1 MTKIKELRNLTKD
14 DMLLKVKQLKEDLY
28 KLNFQRKAGRVEKP
42 HMFKLIKKDIARLH
56 TLLMEL
62 EKKNA
67 QGNPQN

>member
-1 MTKIKELRNLTKD
+1 MMKTKELRNLTKD

>member
-1 MTKIKELRNLTKD
+1 MMKTKELRNLTKD
-14 DMLLKVKQLKEDLY
+14 DMLLKVNQLKEDLY

>member
-1 MTKIKELRNLTKD
+1 MMKTKELRNLTKD
-14 DMLLKVKQLKEDLY
+14 DMLLKVKQLKGDLY